1 MHPKIVAN
9 HSSPF
14 KITGVRALLER
25 IATLECVERVIP
37 GRMRQAGGNS
47 GLRLT
52 DSGMS
57 AGQAG
62 RKYIILAQGASIELF
77 VVPAG
82 GRLAE
87 LEAALAA
94 FPEYN
99 AVGNARRAREAAAAA
114 ARAARLAEARRHH
127 GPRPSSGPS
136 AAG

>member
-1 MHPKIVAN
+1 MHPKIAAN

-14 KITGVRALLER
+14 KVAGVRALLER
-25 IATLECVERVIP
+25 IAALDCVERVIP
-37 GRMRQAGGNS
+37 GRMRHVGANS

-52 DSGMS
+52 DAGMA
-57 AGQAG
+57 AGQSG
-62 RKYIILAQGASIELF
+62 RKYTILAAGTSIELF

-94 FPEYN
+94 FPEYS
-99 AVGNARRAREAAAAA
+99 AVGNARRAREAGAAA